1 MKRVAVIFLIGISL
15 MLGGCKVQTHV
26 TSFDGHT
33 VTTTREN
40 GVTTTTVTDKDG
52 NIISQQSDAPQ
63 TFGGSEQQSSGSSNV
78 SGESSVNSGQSSIM
92 DSSGSYDTSSSFG
105 DNSSTSS
112 AVYFDASAIQDK
124 SYPESRPNPEPTM
137 DELQSILDVVNNSQ
151 VQSPLGAYQAVYN
164 NFGDKYTEAES
175 VYIVNNYMQ
184 FNFEETLATIMYAMY
199 STGDLDIF
207 NEDART
213 SFAQDCVDKDYSIE
227 QVDEAYNMVIT
238 YLG

>member
-1 MKRVAVIFLIGISL
+1 MKRVAIIFLIGISL

-63 TFGGSEQQSSGSSNV
+63 TFGGNEQQSSSSSNV

-112 AVYFDASAIQDK
+112 AVYFDASVIQDK

-151 VQSPLGAYQAVYN
+151 VQSPL
-164 NFGDKYTEAES
+164 
-175 VYIVNNYMQ
+175 
-184 FNFEETLATIMYAMY
+184 
-199 STGDLDIF
+199 
-207 NEDART
+207 
-213 SFAQDCVDKDYSIE
+213 
-227 QVDEAYNMVIT
+227 
-238 YLG
+238 

>member
-1 MKRVAVIFLIGISL
+1 
-15 MLGGCKVQTHV
+15 
-26 TSFDGHT
+26 
-33 VTTTREN
+33 
-40 GVTTTTVTDKDG
+40 
-52 NIISQQSDAPQ
+52 
-63 TFGGSEQQSSGSSNV
+63 
-78 SGESSVNSGQSSIM
+78 M

-105 DNSSTSS
+105 D
-112 AVYFDASAIQDK
+112 
-124 SYPESRPNPEPTM
+124 
-137 DELQSILDVVNNSQ
+137 NSQ